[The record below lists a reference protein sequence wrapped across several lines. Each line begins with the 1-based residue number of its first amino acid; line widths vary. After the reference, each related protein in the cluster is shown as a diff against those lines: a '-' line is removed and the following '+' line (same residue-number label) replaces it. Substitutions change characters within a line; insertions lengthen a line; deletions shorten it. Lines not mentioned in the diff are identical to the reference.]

1 MLCPMLLGA
10 SSLFADSE
18 HGKIRDM
25 SDLRHI
31 LKLSEND
38 EEKELEF
45 ELQYLRSLTTEERLE
60 MMRKKSME
68 MLKQMVDLGYRKPF
82 EILKRS

>member
-1 MLCPMLLGA
+1 MPLGA
-10 SSLFADSE
+10 SSLFVASGR
-18 HGKIRDM
+18 GKICDM

-45 ELQYLRSLTTEERLE
+45 ELQYLRSLTTEERFE
-60 MMRKKSME
+60 MMWKKSRE

-82 EILKRS
+82 EIVKRS